1 MAEFIIRPHGR
12 LHDWIADDQGY
23 FREEG
28 LSYLLVGDEERE
40 NRPKEVDPATGALRD
55 VRSGAYEMY
64 QQGGGA
70 KGDKH
75 SDISCAC
82 PWTVNQAVAKNVGR
96 MWGSA
101 RAAQAPVRERAAAA
115 LSGARRCPAVRAR

>member
-12 LHDWIADDQGY
+12 LHDWIADEQGY

-28 LSYLLVGDEERE
+28 LSYRLVGDEERE
-40 NRPKEVDPATGALRD
+40 NRPKEVDPATGVLRE

-70 KGDKH
+70 KGDTH
-75 SDISCAC
+75 YSRASFESTQRWIHERDIFE
-82 PWTVNQAVAKNVGR
+82 TVGASAYEAAVIT
-96 MWGSA
+96 
-101 RAAQAPVRERAAAA
+101 
-115 LSGARRCPAVRAR
+115 